1 MVRNYFKTAL
11 RNLWRNKIFSL
22 INISG
27 LSVGLACCM
36 LIFLFTKDEVSYDRF
51 QKNSEHLFRIV
62 ATVTSPDG
70 NARPEGSTGMMPGP
84 SFKDAIP
91 EIEDF
96 VRVES
101 AGFNVKKGT
110 EIFDEEALYV
120 DDNFFSVFSFPL
132 VEGDPKTAL
141 TDIHSV
147 VISEDIAKKYFGNKD
162 AVGQTLELNTG
173 EKFEP
178 FIVTGVAK
186 RSPQNS
192 SIKIKMLVPIKF
204 RQSQNGDKAWSN
216 FFLNTF
222 VIVKPGADI
231 KNVEAKFASVF
242 DKEAADELKE
252 MAEKYGFKDKV
263 RYGLQPFLEM
273 HLSKDLPSGNG
284 LEEGSNPMYSYI
296 LSGIALLILL
306 IACINFINLTVAQSL
321 KRAKEIGVRK
331 VVGGQRKQL
340 IAQFLGES
348 FILSFIAFVLAIL
361 LVQLLLPFFNALS
374 NKALAFS
381 YLFDAKLV
389 TGYVILFIVTGL
401 MAGFYPALVLS
412 RFNPVHTLYGR
423 LRFAQKNYLSKGLI
437 VFQFTLAT
445 FLIIATIIIY
455 SQFSYLM
462 HYDLG
467 YNDKNVA
474 IVSTGTIHRDKLDL
488 FKSELIKNPSISLVT
503 ADQGGRWSTLA
514 HINDGK
520 EINFD
525 IKCIDEDYFSLF
537 EIPVVQGRSFSKDF
551 PADTGESVMV
561 NQSFVKEAGWKNPI
575 GQVVDFF
582 YNNKKYSVVGV
593 VKDYHVLSLNETIPP
608 ILFSMNPTYH
618 YSDVFMKIK
627 KGNTAP
633 ALSYIEK
640 TFKELFPLQ
649 PYQYNFKDA
658 RNEEQYIKEAKW
670 KQIITFGAILTIFI
684 SCIGLFGLIMLSAEK
699 RTKEIGIRKVL
710 GASVTVIVR
719 TISGDFLKLVLLA
732 ATIAVP
738 VAWWAM
744 NKWLENYPYRIGIS
758 WWMFV
763 FAAAC
768 VLVMAFLT
776 VSVQSLRAAIA
787 NPVKSLRTE

>member
-51 QKNSEHLFRIV
+51 QKNSDHLFRIV

-84 SFKDAIP
+84 SFKNAIP

-96 VRVES
+96 VRVQS

-132 VEGDPKTAL
+132 VDGDPKTAL
-141 TDIHSV
+141 ADLHSV
-147 VISEDIAKKYFGNKD
+147 VISEDIAKKYFGDKN
-162 AVGQTLELNTG
+162 AVGQTLELNAG

-178 FIVTGVAK
+178 FMVTGVAK

-192 SIKIKMLVPIKF
+192 SIKIKILVPMKF
-204 RQSQNGDKAWSN
+204 RQSQNDDKTWSN

-222 VIVKPGADI
+222 VIVKPGTDI
-231 KNVEAKFASVF
+231 KNVEARFATVF
-242 DKEAADELKE
+242 NKEAAGELKE
-252 MAEKYGFKDKV
+252 MADKYGFKDKT

-273 HLSKDLPSGNG
+273 HLSKNLPSGNG

-296 LSGIALLILL
+296 LSAIALLILL
-306 IACINFINLTVAQSL
+306 IACINFINLTVARSL
-321 KRAKEIGVRK
+321 KRAREIGVRK

-374 NKALAFS
+374 NKVLAFS
-381 YLFDAKLV
+381 YLLDAKLV
-389 TGYVILFIVTGL
+389 AGYVILFIVTGL

-412 RFNPVHTLYGR
+412 RFNPVDTLYGR
-423 LRFAQKNYLSKGLI
+423 LRFARKNYLSKGLI

-467 YNDKNVA
+467 YNDKNVV
-474 IVSTGTIHRDKLDL
+474 IVNTGTIHREKLDL

-537 EIPVVQGRSFSKDF
+537 EIPVVQGRNFSKDF
-551 PADTGESVMV
+551 RSDTGESVMV

-608 ILFSMNPTYH
+608 MLFSMNPTYH
-618 YSDVFMKIK
+618 YADVFMKIK
-627 KGNTAP
+627 KGNMAP
-633 ALSYIEK
+633 ALSYVEK
-640 TFKELFPLQ
+640 TFKTLFPLQ
-649 PYQYNFKDA
+649 PYQYHFKDA
-658 RNEEQYIKEAKW
+658 RNEEQYVKEAKW

-684 SCIGLFGLIMLSAEK
+684 SCIGLFGLIMLSAEQ

-732 ATIAVP
+732 ATIAIP
-738 VAWWAM
+738 VAWWTM

-776 VSVQSLRAAIA
+776 MSVQSLKAAIA
-787 NPVKSLRTE
+787 DPAKSLRTE